1 MFFAMELPNFHSQA
15 NTPIAKLWVFIV
27 AKLATQNSFARKL
40 SSTQVAAGHLSMRRP
55 PMMQLDCSKIDHYQ
69 NAIEPKFDVAH
80 AIHILATSS
89 KAKVMTSQQISAGV
103 STLSQ

>member
-1 MFFAMELPNFHSQA
+1 MFYAMELPNFPSQA
-15 NTPIAKLWVFIV
+15 NTLIPKLWAYIA

-40 SSTQVAAGHLSMRRP
+40 SSIPVAAGHLSMRRP

-80 AIHILATSS
+80 AIHILAMSS
-89 KAKVMTSQQISAGV
+89 KAKVMTSQQISVGV